1 MSLRATGAT
10 AGRVARQLLHDRRTM
25 ALLLAVPVV
34 LVTLIR
40 FVFDDGST
48 FDRIGG
54 PLLGIFPLLSM
65 FLVTS
70 IAMLR
75 ERTSGTL
82 ERLLTMP
89 VGKLDILL
97 GYALAFAAFAVVQVA
112 LVAAVSFGLLG
123 LDVEG
128 PRWAM
133 LLLGIANAVLG
144 RPAGSPDLRS
154 RVGYVTQ
161 APALYDD
168 LTVEENLGYFAR
180 LLSVTPERIE
190 EVLVTVDLDR
200 NRGRVTR
207 NLSGGQRA
215 RVSLATALLGDPELL
230 VLDEPTV
237 GLDPV
242 LRRNLWTTFEELAAR
257 GTTLLVSSHV
267 MDEAAR
273 CDELLLMREGKLL
286 ATESP
291 QRLRARTGR
300 QDLEEAFLRIA
311 TEVA

>member
-1 MSLRATGAT
+1 MSNLHALPGYLTFGGLRPVPDA
-10 AGRVARQLLHDRRTM
+10 DRRPASHPSTP
-25 ALLLAVPVV
+25 ALSQPPLREATDTAVDVSHLYVRRGGRTVLREVSLTIPRGSVTGLLGPSGCGKS
-34 LVTLIR
+34 TLIR
-40 FVFDDGST
+40 SIMGVQ
-48 FDRIGG
+48 
-54 PLLGIFPLLSM
+54 
-65 FLVTS
+65 VTS
-70 IAMLR
+70 G
-75 ERTSGTL
+75 GTV
-82 ERLLTMP
+82 T
-89 VGKLDILL
+89 
-97 GYALAFAAFAVVQVA
+97 
-112 LVAAVSFGLLG
+112 
-123 LDVEG
+123 
-128 PRWAM
+128 
-133 LLLGIANAVLG
+133 VLG

-180 LLSVTPERIE
+180 LLGVTPERIE